1 MVACAA
7 LYGGMHTIHGYH
19 ISMVER
25 PASEEQESP
34 VSDEEPTQED
44 LDWLDR
50 QVVEKAEILQWLAD
64 H

>member
-1 MVACAA
+1 
-7 LYGGMHTIHGYH
+7 MHTIHGYH
-19 ISMVER
+19 VSMAER
-25 PASEEQESP
+25 LTPREQESP

-64 H
+64 R

>member
-1 MVACAA
+1 
-7 LYGGMHTIHGYH
+7 MHTIHGYH
-19 ISMVER
+19 VSMVER
-25 PASEEQESP
+25 PKSQEQESP